1 MKKVKKTKDIVV
13 YQTKSGSIELKGDFT
28 HETIWATQAQIVDLF
43 GVDQSVVSRHIKN
56 IFRDGEIEE
65 KSNMQK
71 MHNANSD
78 KPITLYSLD
87 VILGIGYR
95 TNSRVAIE
103 FRKWATK
110 TLRQYIVDGYVINKK
125 QIAKNYTQFQKAV
138 ENIKHSLP
146 ASSSVDHASMIE
158 LISAFANTW
167 LSLDAY
173 DKSYLPQKGA
183 TKKRIVFVAQELFN
197 AFSDFK
203 KELTKKNLAGDLFG
217 QERVDGSIEGIVGSI
232 FQSFDKKDLYPT
244 VEEKAAHILYFIV
257 KNHPLVDGNKRTG
270 AYAFIWFLKK
280 AGILNLSKLT
290 PPTLTALTLFVAD
303 SNSRDKDSIEWLYTK
318 TDKNNVEKCFL

>member
-290 PPTLTALTLFVAD
+290 PPTLTTLTLFVAD
-303 SNSRDKDSIEWLYTK
+303 SNSRDKDKVIGLILMLLK
-318 TDKNNVEKCFL
+318 K

>member
-1 MKKVKKTKDIVV
+1 MKKNKKITDIII

-28 HETIWATQAQIVDLF
+28 RETIWATQIQISKIFGINRTVATKHINNLLKSREVD
-43 GVDQSVVSRHIKN
+43 K
-56 IFRDGEIEE
+56 
-65 KSNMQK
+65 KSNVQK
-71 MHNANSD
+71 MHIANSD
-78 KPITLYSLD
+78 KPVFLYSLD
-87 VILGIGYR
+87 VILAVGYR
-95 TNSRVAIE
+95 TNSVRAIQ
-103 FRKWATK
+103 FRQWATK
-110 TLRQYIVDGYVINKK
+110 TLRNYIVDGFVINKK
-125 QIAKNYTQFQKAV
+125 QVAKNYTQFQKAV

-173 DKSYLPQKGA
+173 DKSYLPQKGV
-183 TKKRIVFVAQELFN
+183 TKRRVIFVAQELVD

-203 KELTKKNLAGDLFG
+203 KELTKKDLAGDLFG
-217 QERVDGSIEGIVGSI
+217 QEYTKGSIEGIVGSI

-280 AGILNLSKLT
+280 AGILNLSNLT

-303 SNSRDKDSIEWLYTK
+303 SNSRDKDKVIGLILMLLK
-318 TDKNNVEKCFL
+318 K

>member
-1 MKKVKKTKDIVV
+1 MKKNKKITDIII

-28 HETIWATQAQIVDLF
+28 RETIWATQIQISKIFGIDRTVATKHINNLLKSREVD
-43 GVDQSVVSRHIKN
+43 K
-56 IFRDGEIEE
+56 
-65 KSNMQK
+65 KSNVQK
-71 MHNANSD
+71 MHIANSD
-78 KPITLYSLD
+78 KPVFLYSLD
-87 VILGIGYR
+87 VILAVGYR
-95 TNSRVAIE
+95 TNSVRAIQ
-103 FRKWATK
+103 FRQWATK
-110 TLRQYIVDGYVINKK
+110 TLRNYIVDGFVINKK
-125 QIAKNYTQFQKAV
+125 QVAKNYTQFQKAV

-173 DKSYLPQKGA
+173 DKSYLPQKGV
-183 TKKRIVFVAQELFN
+183 TKRRVIFVAQELVD

-203 KELTKKNLAGDLFG
+203 KELTKKDLAGDLFG
-217 QERVDGSIEGIVGSI
+217 QEYTKGSIEGIVGSI

-280 AGILNLSKLT
+280 AGILNLSNLT

-303 SNSRDKDSIEWLYTK
+303 SNSRDKDKVIGLILMLLK
-318 TDKNNVEKCFL
+318 K

>member
-303 SNSRDKDSIEWLYTK
+303 SNSRDKDKVIGLILMLLK
-318 TDKNNVEKCFL
+318 K